1 VIEFQTGTTLD
12 ALARCRQLVLTRTND
27 VLTAVPSRTERR
39 DGETVEALTG
49 LLMTTLE
56 ELKVAEEEL
65 REQNMMLGE
74 LRQSGD
80 QRAMYYRH
88 LFMHIPAPSLVTD
101 MHATILESNQATEQ
115 LLRRDRDHLERKPL
129 AALLHPSSR
138 QDFRTYLS
146 RLVASE
152 ECRRLTLTFN
162 RHGDTP
168 IDAEATVAIVPN
180 IGPTRA
186 AALFWLFTVE
196 SGCE

>member
-1 VIEFQTGTTLD
+1 MIEFQTGTTLD
-12 ALARCRQLVLTRTND
+12 ALARCRQVILMRTND
-27 VLTAVPSRTERR
+27 VLTAPLRPEHR
-39 DGETVEALTG
+39 DGERVEALTG

-65 REQNMMLGE
+65 RGQNAMLSE
-74 LRQSGD
+74 LRQLGD
-80 QRAMYYRH
+80 QRAMYYRQ

-101 MHATILESNQATEQ
+101 MHATILESNQAAEQ

-168 IDAEATVAIVPN
+168 IGAEATVAIVPN